1 MFRFVHLLLNFSFF
15 FFQITFNTGVSSVHG
30 KIHSGVEM
38 SMFPID
44 LILQAMAHLF
54 VSCSLMLSEMIKS
67 PGTSVPELEAGYSN

>member
-1 MFRFVHLLLNFSFF
+1 M
-15 FFQITFNTGVSSVHG
+15 GVSSVYG

-54 VSCSLMLSEMIKS
+54 VSYSLVLSEMIKS
-67 PGTSVPELEAGYSN
+67 PGTSVAELKAGYGN